1 MARTRSKKQP
11 GSQAS
16 RTLVVS
22 LDEED
27 KAYLA
32 QAARLRG
39 LSVGDYARM
48 AAVGQARMEVL
59 AARKQTIALTP
70 DEQREFW
77 RALSATPK
85 LTDAQR
91 LLGKLMREAGK

>member
-16 RTLVVS
+16 STLVVS
-22 LDEED
+22 LDEEG

-32 QAARLRG
+32 QAARLRWMNV
-39 LSVGDYARM
+39 SDYVRM
-48 AAVGQARMEVL
+48 VAVSQARKEVL
-59 AARKQTIALTP
+59 AAREQTIALTP
-70 DEQREFW
+70 DEQRAFW

-91 LLGKLMREAGK
+91 RLGKLIREAGK